1 MYLNKWI
8 QFALSLAIV
17 ITGAM
22 AGFDWTMFFSAAT
35 SAKIA
40 GVIGF
45 LKLVTNVLAPK
56 PGQIVAPASGMIVAH
71 SGKGQP
77 S

>member
-22 AGFDWTMFFSAAT
+22 AGFDWTTVFSAAT

-40 GVIGF
+40 GIIGF
-45 LKLVTNVLAPK
+45 VKLVTNALAPK
-56 PGQIVAPASGMIVAH
+56 PGQSVAPASGVIVAH
-71 SGKGQP
+71 SVKGQP

>member
-1 MYLNKWI
+1 MYLNKWL

-22 AGFDWTMFFSAAT
+22 AGFDWTTFFSAAT

-45 LKLVTNVLAPK
+45 IKLVTNA
-56 PGQIVAPASGMIVAH
+56 VAPAPAQSVTPAGGMIVAH
-71 SGKGQP
+71 STKGRP
-77 S
+77 